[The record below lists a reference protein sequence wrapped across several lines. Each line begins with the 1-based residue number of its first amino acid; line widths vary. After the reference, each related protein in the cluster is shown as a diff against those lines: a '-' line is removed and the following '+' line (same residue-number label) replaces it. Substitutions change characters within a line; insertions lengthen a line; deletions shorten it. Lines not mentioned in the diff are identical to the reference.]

1 MRPDEKYETDIDK
14 TIEEIKNEP
23 IDHEMIEKAGQR
35 VWARISQELEPQ
47 AVGAIESCADFKALI
62 PAYREN
68 QLSEARTLL
77 VKDHLH
83 ECIGCRKEFM
93 KQSSKPEGKPVS
105 AAPRFVFPKWA
116 MAAMFLIVAGLGGW
130 GLFNQFGPAPDGP
143 AATIAA
149 VDGDIYRVADGETTP
164 IQPGDA
170 FEAGDVIRV
179 ARGTNASVRLRDGSM
194 VELRERSDFTIA
206 ETRRDVTIRLTRGS
220 VIVEAAERA
229 SGHLYVSTRDCRVAV
244 TGTVFSVNSGVKGSR
259 VSVVEGEVRV
269 AQGSRKA
276 VLTPGEQYS
285 SSPHMTNVPVAQ
297 EIAWSQNAD
306 QHIALMKEL
315 VVLSEEMESRVE
327 MPGARYSPTLAQ
339 YLPAD
344 TALYAA
350 APNLGEAMADAYE
363 VFRQR
368 MAQSPALQE
377 WWNSQAKG
385 PEGEAKMQEIID
397 GVRQFSDYLGEEIV
411 IAASMKAEGGVAE
424 PVVLAQVKAGISEF
438 IVGEMEQF
446 GDEKFRIVGSAAE
459 IPVASEDELIF
470 YVNENLGVG
479 VVSPNLESLR
489 KIATSIESGGNGF
502 AGTPLYNQIANAYQE
517 GASFLVSADL
527 EQLTAGESEAE
538 ILGNLKYMVIGQKQD
553 EGAPATRA
561 LITFA
566 GQRTGIASWLDTP
579 TPIGALDFVSSEASI
594 VSAFAVKEPVA
605 VIDDLMTQVAGFSDD
620 LAEAESQL
628 GLSIREDLAAAFGD
642 EFVVALDGPAFP
654 VPSWKMV
661 AEVRSG
667 QQLQNSLQRLA
678 ETATQLAAQEG
689 EEGVVLTQEDV
700 NGRIYYSMTMAK
712 AGPLA
717 AIHYTFVDGYM
728 VAAPSRG
735 LIDQAIATRDA
746 RAGIATSERF
756 TALLPKDGHN
766 NFSAMVY
773 HNVGPVA
780 GPLMELLTPEQ
791 KQAVDGLDAMMEPT
805 LVLAYAADDHIM
817 AATRS
822 EALGFTPGNLFGL
835 KAPLSLSGL
844 LNGKGP
850 KPEQPEV
857 QVQ

>member
-1 MRPDEKYETDIDK
+1 MRPDEKYETGIDK

-23 IDHEMIEKAGQR
+23 IDPVVIEQAGQR
-35 VWARISQELEPQ
+35 VWARISQELEPR
-47 AVGAIESCADFKALI
+47 AAGSIESCTDFKALI

-68 QLSEARTLL
+68 QLPEARSLL

-83 ECIGCRKEFM
+83 ECIGCRREFM
-93 KQSSKPEGKPVS
+93 KQSSKPERKPAS
-105 AAPRFVFPKWA
+105 TAPRFVFPKWA

-143 AATIAA
+143 AATIAS
-149 VDGDIYRVADGETTP
+149 VDGAVYRVAGGETTP
-164 IQPGDA
+164 IQPGDV
-170 FEAGDVIRV
+170 FDAGDVIRV
-179 ARGTNASVRLRDGSM
+179 ARGTNATVRLRDGSM

-206 ETRRDVTIRLTRGS
+206 ETRRDVTIRLARGS
-220 VIVEAAERA
+220 VIVEAAKRA

-259 VSVVEGEVRV
+259 VSVVEGEVQV

-276 VLTPGEQYS
+276 VLTPGDQYS
-285 SSPHMTNVPVAQ
+285 SSPHMTKVPVAQ

-327 MPGARYSPTLAQ
+327 MPGARYAPTLAK

-350 APNLGEAMADAYE
+350 APNLGEAMADAYD

-377 WWNSQAKG
+377 WWNSHSDG
-385 PEGEAKMQEIID
+385 PDGEAKMQRIVDE
-397 GVRQFSDYLGEEIV
+397 VRQFSDYLGEEIV
-411 IAASMKAEGGVAE
+411 IAASMKAEGGLGE
-424 PVVLAQVKAGISEF
+424 PVVLAQVKPGFGEF
-438 IVGEMEQF
+438 VGGEMEQF
-446 GDEKFRIVGSAAE
+446 GDEKYRIVGTAAE
-459 IPVASEDELIF
+459 IPAVSEDEMIF
-470 YVNENLGVG
+470 YVNEDLGVG
-479 VVSPNLESLR
+479 AVSPELAVLR
-489 KIATSIESGGNGF
+489 KIATAIEGGGNGF
-502 AGTPLYNQIANAYQE
+502 AGTPFHNQLANAYQE

-527 EQLTAGESEAE
+527 EQLTAEEKDSE

-566 GQRTGIASWLDTP
+566 GPRTGIASWLDTP
-579 TPIGALDFVSSEASI
+579 TPIGALDFVSSDATI

-605 VIDDLMTQVAGFSDD
+605 VIDDLMSQVAGFSDD
-620 LAEAESQL
+620 LAAAESQL
-628 GLSIREDLAAAFGD
+628 GLSVREDIAAAFGA

-654 VPSWKMV
+654 VPSWKVV

-667 QQLQNSLQRLA
+667 QQLQNSLRRLA
-678 ETATQLAAQEG
+678 ETATQLAAREG
-689 EEGVVLTQEDV
+689 QEGVVLTEEEV
-700 NGRIYYSMTMAK
+700 NGRIYYAMTIPK

-717 AIHYTFVDGYM
+717 AMHYTFVDGYM
-728 VAAPSRG
+728 IAAPSRG

-791 KQAVDGLDAMMEPT
+791 REAVDGLDAMMEPT

-844 LNGKGP
+844 MGGKKS
-850 KPEQPEV
+850 KPEEPEV